1 MNRHQL
7 SRLRPLAIVIGFAI
21 AGEGP
26 GNDAKAEHVPAVRPA
41 QMPTADAG
49 GSFTDPRDGKIYPG
63 VSAAGMIW
71 MARNLDH
78 AIDNSVCPRGDPQA
92 CEAEGR
98 LYPWAAA
105 MIACP
110 ASWHLSTEAE
120 WQRLERALGMN
131 ADDLARDRERGPG
144 LGELLKLGGS
154 TGLNFPLAG
163 WRRPD
168 GSFRIG
174 NGNDRAA
181 AIWTSTRAAAD
192 AAWHRDLSSARTGIW
207 RSPVPLTYSLSVRCV
222 KDGGE

>member
-1 MNRHQL
+1 MAL
-7 SRLRPLAIVIGFAI
+7 LIAFAAVGGTHLHERASAARGP
-21 AGEGP
+21 AGPATPMQTTDSGGP
-26 GNDAKAEHVPAVRPA
+26 V
-41 QMPTADAG
+41 
-49 GSFTDPRDGKIYPG
+49 TDPRDGKIYPT

-71 MARNLDH
+71 MGRNLDH
-78 AIDNSVCPRGDPQA
+78 AIDGAVCPRGDAQA

-98 LYPWAAA
+98 LYPWAVA
-105 MIACP
+105 MTACP
-110 ASWHLSTEAE
+110 AGWHLSSEDE
-120 WQRLERALGMN
+120 WQRLERALGMS
-131 ADDLARDRERGPG
+131 AVDLARDRERGSG

-181 AIWTSTRAAAD
+181 AIWTSTRADAD

-207 RSPVPLTYSLSVRCV
+207 RSPVPLAYSLSVRCV
-222 KDGGE
+222 QDSRE